1 MMEQDKENLRRSYIL
16 FGQLLNEYN
25 NETNQQ
31 EKEKIGDCICSV
43 IQGIQELEESIRQN
57 GY

>member
-1 MMEQDKENLRRSYIL
+1 MEQDKENLRRSYIL

-25 NETNQQ
+25 NEINQQ
-31 EKEKIGDCICSV
+31 EKEKIVDCLCSV

>member
-1 MMEQDKENLRRSYIL
+1 MEEDKENLRRSYFL

-25 NETNQQ
+25 SETNPQ
-31 EKEKIGDCICSV
+31 EKEKIVDYISSV
-43 IQGIQELEESIRQN
+43 LKGIQELEETLRQN

>member
-1 MMEQDKENLRRSYIL
+1 MEEDKENLRRSYAL

-25 NETNQQ
+25 SETNPQ
-31 EKEKIGDCICSV
+31 EKEKIVDYISSV
-43 IQGIQELEESIRQN
+43 LKGIQELEETLRQN